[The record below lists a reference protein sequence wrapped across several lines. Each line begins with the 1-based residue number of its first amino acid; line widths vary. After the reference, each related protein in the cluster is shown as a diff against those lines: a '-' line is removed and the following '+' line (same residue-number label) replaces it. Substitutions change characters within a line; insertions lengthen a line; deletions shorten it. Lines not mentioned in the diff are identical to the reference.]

1 MTNLLAP
8 LMLML
13 VMGCHVE
20 GQGPVQSTEKQASS
34 DEKGMTVGQPRE
46 FLRRAIEVA
55 GEIKDYGKPRVVQR
69 GANPE
74 LIIHSSE
81 ISFNGKPLKLGAHI
95 DEWKKVFGASP
106 RSFPKHPTS
115 YVWDDLGIEIV
126 TEHEQVTKVVQLTVY
141 LNQKPKDPYAGMV
154 TVRPDGSPIMP
165 LPDFNP
171 KNMFRG
177 YFELDGAGIDRQTKV
192 WEVNALAKRRNK
204 FYCMMSLNSCHAA
217 TEDNRYTLD
226 FSTDNRKGEGLIY
239 VFTLGD

>member
-1 MTNLLAP
+1 MKRSLAP

-13 VMGCHVE
+13 VTVCHAE
-20 GQGPVQSTEKQASS
+20 GQGPVQRSPNGTERQASPY
-34 DEKGMTVGQPRE
+34 EKGMTVDQPRE
-46 FLRRAIEVA
+46 LLRRAIEVA
-55 GEIKDYGKPRVVQR
+55 GAIKDYG
-69 GANPE
+69 E
-74 LIIHSSE
+74 LIIRSSE

-115 YVWDDLGIEIV
+115 YVWDDIGIEIV
-126 TEHEQVTKVVQLTVY
+126 TAHEQITKVVQLTVY
-141 LNQKPKDPYAGMV
+141 LNPKPKDPYAGMV
-154 TVRPDGSPIMP
+154 TVWPDGSPNTP

-226 FSTDNRKGEGLIY
+226 FSTDNKKGEGLIY